1 MRYTAD
7 LEIAFEADGDEA
19 AGPVLI
25 SLVRLLNGLALAEDQ
40 GVESYLLSRGDVRI
54 EVDVKTSEFMG
65 KPRRAEL
72 HILPQ
77 IRTLQNDSTVSGGAN
92 E

>member
-7 LEIAFEADGDEA
+7 LEVTFETESDEV
-19 AGPVLI
+19 AGAVLI

-54 EVDVKTSEFMG
+54 EVDVKTAEFKG
-65 KPRRAEL
+65 KPRRAQL

-77 IRTLQNDSTVSGGAN
+77 IRTQQTDST
-92 E
+92 